1 MQRAFRR
8 GLALQRHKFS
18 VARENQIIRRQH
30 FKVQATAATATAT
43 TSRST
48 PLEIFNTGKN
58 RSLDMTSNRMHTQ
71 ELLEKIT
78 EKTNNLPPPI
88 FTEKCC
94 EFYKQLDKAGK
105 LEFFDVLSKE
115 FDVDREN
122 SLKQAREYIHAE
134 SKSDATQIEKNLQ
147 YFLEPKY
154 NIFLDRIH
162 QLPNGLKFLADMRA
176 DLLDLMGPRGSATYN
191 EYISLEQDIRL
202 KLKKYVIGF
211 LKLERI
217 TWEKSSAALLEK
229 ICSYEAVHQVKD
241 WKDIKRRLDPDRR
254 VYAFFENNIPN
265 EPLAFVHVALLPS
278 LANSV
283 QAILE
288 APSPTKQDLHPHNFE
303 YAICYSI
310 TTQQGLGGINL
321 GNYLI
326 KQAVDD
332 LQKQFPMLKVFATL
346 SPMPG
351 YRQWLTSHVDTDPTI
366 QAEFEHVLDWK
377 SKLTRFN
384 SKDQQELKDP
394 LMRLCSRYILSE
406 KRVGNNALDPVANFH
421 LRNGACAHQIH
432 WQADTSEKGIRD
444 SFGIMINYNYITD
457 RLESNHR
464 LYQKNGTISISEP
477 NNNAALASEA
487 GEESWLSQWIGQ
499 KQHQ

>member
-1 MQRAFRR
+1 MQRIIR
-8 GLALQRHKFS
+8 GGLTLQRNILFNVQKS
-18 VARENQIIRRQH
+18 QIIRQQH
-30 FKVQATAATATAT
+30 FKASVVVPASATATAT
-43 TSRST
+43 ATAEATEDISRPT
-48 PLEIFNTGKN
+48 KVFDTNRDRQFNMN
-58 RSLDMTSNRMHTQ
+58 SNRLFAQ

-78 EKTNNLPPPI
+78 ENTNNLPPPI

-94 EFYKQLDKAGK
+94 EFYKQLDREGK

-122 SLKQAREYIHAE
+122 AVKQAKDYIQAGN
-134 SKSDATQIEKNLQ
+134 SNNAVQIEKNLQ
-147 YFLEPKY
+147 YYLEPKY

-176 DLLDLMGPRGSATYN
+176 DLLDIMGSRGSVTYN
-191 EYISLEQDIRL
+191 EYFSLEQGIRL
-202 KLKKYVIGF
+202 KIKKYVIGF

-217 TWEKSSAALLEK
+217 TWEKSSASLLEK

-241 WKDIKRRLDPDRR
+241 WKDIKRRLGPDRR

-265 EPLAFVHVALLPS
+265 EPLVFVHVALLPTM
-278 LANSV
+278 ANSV
-283 QAILE
+283 QAILN
-288 APSPTKQDLHPHNFE
+288 APNPTKQDSNLSNFK

-332 LQKQFPMLKVFATL
+332 LQKQFPLLQVFATL

-351 YRQWLTSHVDTDPTI
+351 FRQWLNNHVDDDPTI
-366 QAEFEHVLDWK
+366 QAEFDQIKDWK
-377 SKLTRFN
+377 NVGFN
-384 SKDQQELKDP
+384 SRDQEVLKDP

-406 KRVGNNALDPVANFH
+406 KRIGNNALDPVANFH

-432 WQADTSEKGIRD
+432 WQADISEKGIRD

-477 NNNAALASEA
+477 NDN
-487 GEESWLSQWIGQ
+487 EESWLSKWIIR
-499 KQHQ
+499 K

>member
-1 MQRAFRR
+1 MQRALRR
-8 GLALQRHKFS
+8 GLALQRHHFS
-18 VARENQIIRRQH
+18 IVQENQIIRRQH
-30 FKVQATAATATAT
+30 SKVQATAATATAT
-43 TSRST
+43 PSRST
-48 PLEIFNTGKN
+48 PFEIFNTGKHRN
-58 RSLDMTSNRMHTQ
+58 SDMLSNRLHIQ

-94 EFYKQLDKAGK
+94 EFYKQLDKNGK

-122 SLKQAREYIHAE
+122 SLKQAREYINAK

-217 TWEKSSAALLEK
+217 TWENSSAALLEK

-241 WKDIKRRLDPDRR
+241 WKDIKRRLEPDRR

-265 EPLAFVHVALLPS
+265 EPLVFVHVALLPS

-288 APSPTKQDLHPHNFE
+288 APSPTRQDLHPNNFE

-332 LQKQFPMLKVFATL
+332 LQRHFPMLKVFATL

-351 YRQWLTSHVDTDPTI
+351 YRQWLTSHVDNDPTI
-366 QAEFEHVLDWK
+366 QAELEHILDWK
-377 SKLTRFN
+377 KKLSRFN
-384 SKDQQELKDP
+384 SKDQEELKDP

-432 WQADTSEKGIRD
+432 WLADTSEKGIRD

-477 NNNAALASEA
+477 SSVSA
-487 GEESWLSQWIGQ
+487 GEESWLSQWIAR
-499 KQHQ
+499 KHQ